1 VPYDQITA
9 ERVRTIL
16 FGRDDVAEKSLMGGR
31 CFMVGGHLCCSVSAR
46 GGLLIR
52 VDEATR
58 AELLKK
64 AHVRPM
70 QMGGRPVRSFV
81 RVAAQ
86 AYRTDA
92 GLRKWIAR
100 ALECVAKL
108 PPKRPRRK
116 ALGRP
121 LRRAKRA

>member
-1 VPYDQITA
+1 MPYDVITA
-9 ERVRTIL
+9 ERVRTAL
-16 FGRDDVAEKSLMGGR
+16 LGRDDVVEKSLMGGR
-31 CFMVGGHLCCSVSAR
+31 CFMVSGHLCCSVSAR

-52 VDEATR
+52 VDDATR

-64 AHVRPM
+64 AHVSPM

-81 RVAAQ
+81 RVAAE

-92 GLRKWIAR
+92 ALRKWIGR

-108 PPKRPRRK
+108 PAKRPRRK
-116 ALGRP
+116 P
-121 LRRAKRA
+121 LAPMPRRTKRA